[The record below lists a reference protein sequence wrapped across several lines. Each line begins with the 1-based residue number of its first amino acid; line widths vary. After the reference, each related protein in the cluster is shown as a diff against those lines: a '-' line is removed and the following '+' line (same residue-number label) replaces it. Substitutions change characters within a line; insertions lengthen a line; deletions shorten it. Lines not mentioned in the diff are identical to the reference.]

1 MFGIMIDKTLSYCCL
16 MIFVGLTW
24 LVSKSIQMITEQVE
38 NAVVMTDDAT
48 NHQLRK
54 WKKSYFLTLNL
65 IEEMDQFF
73 GPIFLVT
80 LKRMFLIIITHVYL
94 CWCEIEELR
103 INGPVGLIR
112 HLFKITM
119 TLIWMSLL
127 TFGTQRMKKK
137 VTFPFLQF
145 KHF

>member
-65 IEEMDQFF
+65 IEEMDGFF
-73 GPIFLVT
+73 GPILLVVIGKTFL
-80 LKRMFLIIITHVYL
+80 LIITHVYDSFSQSNEYRL
-94 CWCEIEELR
+94 YGNI
-103 INGPVGLIR
+103 GLIR
-112 HLFKITM
+112 HFYKIILA
-119 TLIWMSLL
+119 LILMFLIA
-127 TFGTQRMKKK
+127 FGTQRMKKK
-137 VTFPFLQF
+137 VNFPF
-145 KHF
+145 